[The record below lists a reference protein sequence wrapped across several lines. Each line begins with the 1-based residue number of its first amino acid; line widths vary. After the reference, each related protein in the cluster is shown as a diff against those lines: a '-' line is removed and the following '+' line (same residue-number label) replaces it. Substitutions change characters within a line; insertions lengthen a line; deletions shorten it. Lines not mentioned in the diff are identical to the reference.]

1 MNSTYFNEP
10 TAFMADI
17 GHPLNVNEVFMR
29 PPIALTLFY
38 ILCSRSTCIIYTV
51 MNIHIFYIYN
61 LHTFVNDK
69 ISFTQVIF
77 IQTKGISNSC
87 WYYYKKSNVKYSF

>member
-17 GHPLNVNEVFMR
+17 GHPLNANEVFMR

-38 ILCSRSTCIIYTV
+38 ILWSRSSCIIYKL
-51 MNIHIFYIYN
+51 MNIHIFLNIIYI
-61 LHTFVNDK
+61 LL
-69 ISFTQVIF
+69 
-77 IQTKGISNSC
+77 
-87 WYYYKKSNVKYSF
+87 